1 MNMDEFMSNIWNV
14 EEFQAATGGGLVGM
28 EEAPVV
34 GAGGGGGGGYAGGSN
49 LARQESFSLPPPLCR
64 KTVDEVWAEIN
75 REPRPVHAQ
84 PQVACASLQ
93 LPV

>member
-14 EEFQAATGGGLVGM
+14 EEFQSATSDGLVGM

-34 GAGGGGGGGYAGGSN
+34 GAGGSRGGRDAGGSG
-49 LARQESFSLPPPLCR
+49 QCWQGSLSLLPPLCR
-64 KTVDEVWAEIN
+64 KTMEEVWAEIN
-75 REPRPVHAQ
+75 WEPRPVHAQ